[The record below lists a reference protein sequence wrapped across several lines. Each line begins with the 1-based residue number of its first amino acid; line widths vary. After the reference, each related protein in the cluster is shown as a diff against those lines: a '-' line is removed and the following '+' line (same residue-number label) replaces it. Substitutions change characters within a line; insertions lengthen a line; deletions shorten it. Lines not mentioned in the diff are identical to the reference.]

1 MLTGDTM
8 REKINRLAKG
18 MVEGET
24 LKLSAFPERI
34 EDTVQAGCLTGKE
47 IFVTDVQGRF
57 IKGLVYSSS
66 MRVLVR
72 ENAFGG
78 GRNRISYEVDSRN
91 LTKDDVIEGF
101 FCLVTNGGEQKIPYS
116 FSIDAGAIEKVI
128 GALKTPEDF
137 AALVRRD
144 YDLALNL
151 FEYRDF
157 ADAPFLQDLHT
168 NALYHGLKGRLNR
181 KNQLEEF
188 LVALHVKEPVELKTE
203 EKPRKYDRPETAFQD
218 DMIVTASTWGYVQF
232 EVVADGDFLSFQ
244 KESYTSQDFE
254 KGACLIHYQIN
265 PEKLH
270 QGRNL
275 GAIHIRNIRKTITVP
290 VEVVAEE
297 TPREH
302 VQNRCQDALMEYLT
316 LRLKYDFGLYEEQLL
331 LNQMKQP
338 LERLKKLQ
346 GDTLENLLRQGEI
359 ALLERQKNRAQ
370 VLLENARGE
379 LERRKE
385 QGVPRE
391 IACFYQYLRAMAYE
405 DEGALSSL
413 LHRITQYLE
422 QDPANAGLYLLK
434 LKMEPEQGEALPAR
448 LEEMRQMYQ
457 AGCHSPYLYGA
468 AFRIFEKNPLLLGK
482 MGDYEVQVMSFGARY
497 GLINEELAVRI
508 AEPAS
513 SSKHYRKLYCRLLM
527 KLYETYQNKE
537 ILAAVCSMLIKGEC
551 RTPEY
556 FVWYQKALEA
566 GVSLTRLYEY
576 YLYSLPYDYPYLLP
590 KEVLLYFS
598 YEKSMDDFSR
608 SILYM
613 NILKY
618 MNPGSSL
625 YRQYERDIEQFTMEQ
640 LLHSRINRRYVVL
653 YQHMI
658 YKEMIDGKVA
668 RVLPS
673 ILRSYRVQVK
683 NPNIRYVVVCYEEME
698 GEYAF
703 PVKDGAAY
711 VPLFSERPVL
721 LFEDDFGSRYAG
733 ISYRKLPAMDGKH
746 LAELEE
752 QCFEIYPGHP
762 MLRLQECGEL
772 AEAGISCEA
781 DLFTLK
787 RAVSEMDLRPLFKR
801 QILSRMIAYYRKR
814 LESGE
819 EEAADDVDYFMDL
832 DLAALSRKE
841 RAGVCETLIQQDYIQ
856 EAWELV
862 KTYGCEGIKNS
873 RLLRLCTKQILHPM
887 REDEEELLAV
897 AWQLFLAGQADSVV
911 LDFLCE
917 HFNGSTKQ
925 MFELLC
931 QGMKEHVEVYDLPER
946 LLAQMMFTGET
957 SRMDQVFDWYASGRK
972 TSDQVVKAYFTMKS
986 ADYFLWEKETG
997 AQVFAYLESAV
1008 LGAGAKYRIPT
1019 IYLLAL
1025 TRYYST
1031 LKELDE
1037 ERKELCS
1044 TMVDLLLEEGRVFS
1058 WFYDLGRLIPMP
1070 ESVMD
1075 KATVEYHGG
1084 AGSEP
1089 ELEVRIL
1096 PEDETWRPED
1106 FKKVYPGIYVHQ
1118 KVLFSGE
1125 TLEYRVW
1132 EQKDEER
1139 ILAEEGSLSCHPFAE
1154 GEKGSRFA
1162 MLNQMSMAASEK
1174 DETALKENMK
1184 KYVTDSAMMEE
1195 LFGLL

>member
-1 MLTGDTM
+1 M
-8 REKINRLAKG
+8 RERINRLAKG
-18 MVEGET
+18 IVDGDT
-24 LKLSAFPERI
+24 LKLSAAPERI
-34 EDTVQAGCLTGKE
+34 EDTVQAGCLTEKE
-47 IFVTDVQGRF
+47 LFVTDVEGRF

-78 GRNRISYEVDSRN
+78 ARNRISYEVDSRN
-91 LTKDDVIEGF
+91 LTRDDVIEGF

-116 FSIDAGAIEKVI
+116 FSIDIGAIEKVI

-157 ADAPFLQDLHT
+157 AEAPFLQDLHA
-168 NALYHGLKGRLNR
+168 NALYCGLKGRLNR
-181 KNQLEEF
+181 QNQLEEF
-188 LVALHVKEPVELKTE
+188 LVALHVKTPVELKAE
-203 EKPRKYDRPETAFQD
+203 EKPRRYDRLETAVQD
-218 DMIVTASTWGYVQF
+218 HIAVSASTWGYVQF
-232 EVVADGDFLSFQ
+232 KVTADGDFLSFQ
-244 KESYTSQDFE
+244 KEIYTSQDFE
-254 KGACLIHYQIN
+254 KGTCRINYQID

-270 QGRNL
+270 PGRNL
-275 GAIHIRNIRKTITVP
+275 GAIHIRNIRRTITVP
-290 VEVVAEE
+290 VEVTAEE

-302 VQNRCQDALMEYLT
+302 IKNRCQDALMEYLT

-331 LNQMKQP
+331 INQMKKP
-338 LERLKKLQ
+338 LEQLKRLQ

-359 ALLERQKNRAQ
+359 ALLEGQKDRAQ

-379 LERRKE
+379 LEQLKDR
-385 QGVPRE
+385 GVSRE
-391 IACFYQYLRAMAYE
+391 LACFYQYLRARAYG
-405 DEGALSSL
+405 DEEALASL
-413 LHRITQYLE
+413 LHRVSQYLE
-422 QDPANAGLYLLK
+422 QNPASAGLYLLK
-434 LKMEPEQGEALPAR
+434 LKIEPEQEETLSVR
-448 LEEMRQMYQ
+448 LEEMRRMYQ

-468 AFRIFEKNPLLLGK
+468 AFRMYEKDPLLLGK
-482 MGDYEVQVMSFGARY
+482 MGDYEVQVMTFAARY
-497 GLINEELAVRI
+497 GLVTEDLALRI

-556 FVWYQKALEA
+556 FIWYQKALEA

-625 YRQYERDIEQFTMEQ
+625 YKQYERDIEQFTMEQ
-640 LLHSRINRRYVVL
+640 LLHARINRRYAVL
-653 YQHMI
+653 YQHII

-683 NPNIRYVVVCYEEME
+683 NPNIRYVIVCYEEME
-698 GEYAF
+698 GEYGF

-711 VPLFSERPVL
+711 VPLFSQHPVL
-721 LFEDDFGSRYAG
+721 LFEDDYGSRYAG
-733 ISYRKLPAMDGKH
+733 ISYRKLPAMDGKQ

-772 AEAGISCEA
+772 AEAGISSDA
-781 DLFTLK
+781 DLFALK

-801 QILSRMIAYYRKR
+801 RILSRMIAYYRNR

-819 EEAADDVDYFMDL
+819 TESVDDVDYFMDL
-832 DLAALSRKE
+832 DLASLSRKE

-862 KTYGCEGIKNS
+862 KTYGYEEIKSS
-873 RLLRLCTKQILHPM
+873 RILRLCTRQILSPL
-887 REDEEELLAV
+887 REDDEALLTV

-931 QGMKEHVEVYDLPER
+931 QAMKEHVEVYDLPER

-957 SRMDQVFDWYASGRK
+957 SRLDQVFDWYAAGKKISG
-972 TSDQVVKAYFTMKS
+972 QVVKAYFTMKS
-986 ADYFLWEKETG
+986 ADYFLRGKETG
-997 AQVFAYLESAV
+997 AQVFAYLEGAV
-1008 LGAGAKYRIPT
+1008 LGAEVKYRIPT

-1025 TRYYST
+1025 TKYYST
-1031 LKELDE
+1031 LTALDE

-1044 TMVDLLLEEGRVFS
+1044 TMVELLLEEGRVFP

-1075 KATVEYHGG
+1075 KVMVEYRSTGG
-1084 AGSEP
+1084 SQP

-1096 PEDETWRPED
+1096 PEEEAWRPEE

-1118 KVLFSGE
+1118 NVLFSGE

-1132 EQKDEER
+1132 EQKNEER

-1162 MLNQMSMAASEK
+1162 MLNQMSLAAADS
-1174 DETALKENMK
+1174 DETALKDNMK